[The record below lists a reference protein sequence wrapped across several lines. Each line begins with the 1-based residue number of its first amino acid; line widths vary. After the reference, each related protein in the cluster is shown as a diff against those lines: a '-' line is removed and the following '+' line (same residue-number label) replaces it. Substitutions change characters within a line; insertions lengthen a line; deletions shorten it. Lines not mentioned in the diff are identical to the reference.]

1 MFSSALC
8 FVILR
13 LGASRAIVLTFL
25 IRFFGFL
32 LAGSVSW
39 VVCSAFGCRTL
50 G

>member
-1 MFSSALC
+1 MISSAVY

-13 LGASRAIVLTFL
+13 LGASRANVLTFL

-32 LAGSVSW
+32 FVGSVSW